1 MNIDMSGRGRR
12 HHSVV
17 LRARFA
23 CVALLTGLSLVIGGI
38 VAPAAGAA
46 PDDGG
51 RPKLPVVYVSG
62 STEPRSSADDFADTL
77 RAAGFDVHV
86 FLVWE
91 PDDPSTNP
99 YTTVS
104 GNSRRLPAFVDD
116 VLARTGAPQ
125 VDVVTWS
132 QGGLVTRY
140 WLKDFGGAPHVRSLV
155 SMSGL
160 IKGSPFQ
167 RVIQEFGGCPSPVA
181 CDEMS
186 DTGQRL
192 HELNTPTEA
201 LPGIQYFNIT
211 TRWDENA
218 FPYTTNLMDGP
229 GDYEN
234 LVTQDQCPLDPVFH
248 TTMTHTPS
256 VQSAVI
262 SALHGGPMRMTCMF

>member
-1 MNIDMSGRGRR
+1 MCEAAREKLSRAAFARCYHPGVLRVRVALVALFVGL
-12 HHSVV
+12 SVV
-17 LRARFA
+17 A
-23 CVALLTGLSLVIGGI
+23 
-38 VAPAAGAA
+38 VAPTANGDEA
-46 PDDGG
+46 
-51 RPKLPVVYVSG
+51 RPTLPVVYVSG
-62 STEPRSSADDFADTL
+62 STEPRNSADAFADAL

-91 PDDPSTNP
+91 PADPATNP

-104 GNSRRLPAFVDD
+104 GNSRRLPGFVDD
-116 VLARTGAPQ
+116 VLAETGAPQ

-140 WLKDFGGAPHVRSLV
+140 WLKEFGGAQHVRSLV
-155 SMSGL
+155 
-160 IKGSPFQ
+160 
-167 RVIQEFGGCPSPVA
+167 CPSEMA

-186 DTGQRL
+186 DTGTRL
-192 HELNTPTEA
+192 RALNTPTEA
-201 LPGIQYFNIT
+201 LPGIEYFNIT

-218 FPYTTNLMDGP
+218 FPYTTNLMSGP